1 MLAVV
6 DQPDPDA
13 PPDIRTRS
21 EVAGDAF
28 FHRVMVAL
36 SWQVRVGLDAG
47 ESRDQIVSGLV
58 AAARSCAV
66 RVGFRADSPEMAGLD
81 DAIMAFVG
89 AILDHAR
96 ENPGGPADVE
106 CG

>member
-6 DQPDPDA
+6 DSPEADA
-13 PPDIRTRS
+13 PPETRTRS

-36 SWQVRVGLDAG
+36 SWQVRVGLAAG
-47 ESRDQIVSGLV
+47 ESPDQITSDLI
-58 AAARSCAV
+58 AAARACAV

-81 DAIMAFVG
+81 DAITIFVG
-89 AILDHAR
+89 AILNHSLR
-96 ENPGGPADVE
+96 GPADA
-106 CG
+106 